1 MRTSREELIRK
12 GVLKE
17 HDDSQQNH
25 LPKIGEYFTLLWLNT
40 TLGWVNVYTSVGYI
54 YNSMG

>member
-25 LPKIGEYFTLLWLNT
+25 LPKIGEYFTLLWLNI
-40 TLGWVNVYTSVGYI
+40 TLGWFNVYTSVG
-54 YNSMG
+54 